1 MVMMC
6 WLSIVLP
13 SFPSSGWLL
22 ATDDPHGC
30 QSCKQ
35 EAVPT
40 DCSPQEIHTA
50 RLKCKK
56 AGEGKWLMLQ
66 GTKDSEILDVYLLRL
81 FYITPAKSRRKR
93 IAAGQSSDL
102 DSEFYAGS

>member
-1 MVMMC
+1 
-6 WLSIVLP
+6 
-13 SFPSSGWLL
+13 
-22 ATDDPHGC
+22 
-30 QSCKQ
+30 
-35 EAVPT
+35 
-40 DCSPQEIHTA
+40 
-50 RLKCKK
+50 
-56 AGEGKWLMLQ
+56 MLQ